1 MTQLINPHLVNL
13 IGIHGPLESGKD
25 TVAQVI
31 VSKFPSLFTQYA
43 FAWPIK
49 QACQIMFG
57 FTEKDMNDRVLKE
70 RIHPRWG
77 ITPRKA
83 MQLLGT
89 EYGRNMIRKD
99 IWIIRAQ
106 IEIDKNLEQGYGTV
120 ISDVRFENEAEII
133 RAKHGL
139 LIHIERPALD
149 TSAEKY
155 NHESEMGIKRE
166 PRDIVIMNDAGLT
179 ELQFKIDSL
188 FIDDGLAYKEAITA
202 CKSIYSTM
210 FGKENETTT

>member
-1 MTQLINPHLVNL
+1 MSSFIDPFETTL

-25 TVAQVI
+25 TVAQTI
-31 VSKFPSLFTQYA
+31 ISSFPKIYTQYA

-49 QACQIMFG
+49 KACQIMFG

-106 IEIDKNLEQGYGTV
+106 MEIENNKAEGYGTV
-120 ISDVRFENEAEII
+120 ISDVRFDNEAELI
-133 RAKHGL
+133 RSSGGK
-139 LIHIERPALD
+139 LIHIERPSLD
-149 TSAEKY
+149 TSHEKY
-155 NHESEMGIKRE
+155 NHESEQGIARAPE
-166 PRDIVIMNDAGLT
+166 DAVILNDST
-179 ELQFKIDSL
+179 VEELQRKIYSL
-188 FIDDGLAYKEAITA
+188 FIHNSEAWFA
-202 CKSIYSTM
+202 PNGHGRYQY
-210 FGKENETTT
+210 G